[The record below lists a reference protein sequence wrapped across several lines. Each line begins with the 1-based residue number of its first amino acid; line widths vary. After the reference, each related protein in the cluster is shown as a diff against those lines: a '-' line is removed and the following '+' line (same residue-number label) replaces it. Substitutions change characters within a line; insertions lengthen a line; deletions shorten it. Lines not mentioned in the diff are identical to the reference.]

1 MCTKLTDLTEWGLRQ
16 KTLIFLSSVLIWI
29 LKNCLIRKIFKK
41 QDNPLGNYMY
51 FSFSFHHQMLLRA
64 WSLQMGKWS
73 PLDVTSGG
81 TSPGLMSG
89 GGWKLGLQIWCPE
102 RGCPTMWP
110 IPWCIWCYLPAS
122 IGQTD
127 ICENSTFHKLC
138 LPAVII
144 SVVILT
150 DTSILL
156 TSNRFALSVTHGC
169 VVLSLPPETLSI
181 L

>member
-1 MCTKLTDLTEWGLRQ
+1 MRFQTKN
-16 KTLIFLSSVLIWI
+16 S
-29 LKNCLIRKIFKK
+29 N
-41 QDNPLGNYMY
+41 
-51 FSFSFHHQMLLRA
+51 FSFECTYLDIEKLLNSENIQETRQPT
-64 WSLQMGKWS
+64 WKLYVFQFQF
-73 PLDVTSGG
+73 PPPDVA
-81 TSPGLMSG
+81 PGLKSPNG
-89 GGWKLGLQIWCPE
+89 QVIATRCHWWGYVSRSDVKGGWKVGLQIWCPE